1 MVKDQSYFIQGKYD
15 YNKRDVPYSAIA
27 IAFTDMIHQVRDSGP
42 LPTLFFS
49 PCTASMP
56 RVADSRGAHQILSED
71 EESVTSKKERILEA
85 LGTNGQLLVNVIPS
99 LQLLIGVQ
107 STPHVN
113 LGVTEMETLFNQL
126 FARLVD
132 VFCSFTPG
140 RPLVIFLD
148 DLHWADHPS
157 FQLLEKLV
165 RSPPSS
171 STFVFLKGS
180 LCAHHFGRLICADLP
195 IFAHGWVAPPR
206 RRLSR

>member
-1 MVKDQSYFIQGKYD
+1 
-15 YNKRDVPYSAIA
+15 
-27 IAFTDMIHQVRDSGP
+27 
-42 LPTLFFS
+42 
-49 PCTASMP
+49 
-56 RVADSRGAHQILSED
+56 
-71 EESVTSKKERILEA
+71 VTSKKERILEA

-107 STPHVN
+107 SAPHVD
-113 LGVTEMETLFNQL
+113 LGVTEMKTLFNQL

-165 RSPPSS
+165 RSPSP
-171 STFVFLKGS
+171 FVFFLFFFFSFFLFFFSFIFFEGRS
-180 LCAHHFGRLICADLP
+180 LCAHPLICADLP
-195 IFAHGWVAPPR
+195 IFAHGWVAPPG